1 MKLRKLIAA
10 ASAAVI
16 GASVLAATASA
27 YEAFLMYTDNSWLW
41 GCWSAS
47 EFADGTV
54 DVTEDGTYTVYVD
67 SSIPSAL
74 VEDEDTGE
82 LVPIAASGAQVFC
95 VDIDGLAAAK
105 NAGAGAD
112 GYDDCKTGKEK
123 QAFAEAAGINV
134 SDVVITTT
142 NSDGTTTDVAVD
154 QDNII
159 FGDIEANGKIRI
171 EIFNAFGDTS
181 SAPAVDVADINFD
194 EKIAVTFTI
203 SGVAEAA
210 ADEAPADVP
219 ADEPVADTVVD
230 ITAPTEDSKGGSPDT
245 GVEGVAAVAGVAVLA
260 AGAALVSKKRK

>member
-10 ASAAVI
+10 ASATVL

-41 GCWSAS
+41 GCWSAA
-47 EFADGTV
+47 EFPAGTV
-54 DVTEDGTYTVYVD
+54 DITEDGTYTVYVD
-67 SSIPSAL
+67 STIPTAL
-74 VEDEDTGE
+74 VEDEETGE
-82 LVPIAASGAQVFC
+82 LVPITAAGAQVFC

-112 GYDDCKTGKEK
+112 GYDDCETGKDK
-123 QAFAEAAGINV
+123 QAFAQAAGIEV
-134 SDVVITTT
+134 TDVILTTT
-142 NSDGTTTDVAVD
+142 NTDGTTTDVAVN
-154 QDNII
+154 QDNVI

-171 EIFNAFGDTS
+171 ELFNAYGDTS
-181 SAPAVDVADINFD
+181 AAPAVDTSAINFD

-203 SGVAEAA
+203 SGVSEAS
-210 ADEAPADVP
+210 ADV
-219 ADEPVADTVVD
+219 DDSADTQAPVVD
-230 ITAPTEDSKGGSPDT
+230 TGAATDENKGGSPDT